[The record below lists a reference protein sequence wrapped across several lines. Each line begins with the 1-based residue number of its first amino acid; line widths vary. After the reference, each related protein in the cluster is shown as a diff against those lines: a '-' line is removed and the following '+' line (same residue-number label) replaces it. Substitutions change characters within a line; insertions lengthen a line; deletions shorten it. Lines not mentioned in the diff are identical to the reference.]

1 MGSGLRSLALAT
13 SLVLPSSLSAQ
24 SCQEQLGYRS
34 PGLAVG
40 LFQEAL
46 DRPDSLYKNG
56 RSPVVREPL
65 TTGGVQLSITLEG
78 SGSYQMLA
86 LQPKAIVVR
95 LSGKSTSYFID
106 RGGDGTVDVA
116 MWFPDS
122 LSASLD
128 DLVALQVNAGPDRV
142 IAGPDGAVAG
152 DSVFAKR
159 REFWLRQG
167 VAFDRLSGTPISIMP
182 APIIQFADCYPLV
195 LVRAAYLLDGLR
207 R

>member
-1 MGSGLRSLALAT
+1 MGSGLLNLALAASLALPTA
-13 SLVLPSSLSAQ
+13 VAAQ
-24 SCQEQLGYRS
+24 SCQEQLGTRS

-40 LFQEAL
+40 LFREAL
-46 DRPDSLYKNG
+46 EYPDSAYKGG

-65 TTGGVQLSITLEG
+65 TTGGVQLSVTLEG

-86 LQPKAIVVR
+86 LQPKAIMVR

-122 LSASLD
+122 LFASLD
-128 DLVALQVNAGPDRV
+128 DLVALQVNAGPDS
-142 IAGPDGAVAG
+142 AVS
-152 DSVFAKR
+152 DNFSDNSVFAKR

-167 VAFDRLSGTPISIMP
+167 VEFDRLSGTPISIMP
-182 APIIQFADCYPLV
+182 APIVQFADCYPLV
-195 LVRAAYLLDGLR
+195 LVRAAYALDRLR